1 MKLETMQ
8 TILEY
13 FSGSRW
19 AIPSSKQ
26 HESAILSLIGYT
38 DETIV
43 LAVKQAKIGLG
54 RTFISV
60 AELATQCK
68 MVERKSKN
76 VGVRNQIV
84 FNQAE
89 IDAARD
95 AALTRI
101 LNLSKDE
108 IRAAVKHGREIG
120 ALTNDP
126 IDPDVFKWRAWQ
138 IGMVS
143 ALAETIG

>member
-68 MVERKSKN
+68 MVERKAKH
-76 VGVRNQIV
+76 VGVRNEIV
-84 FNQAE
+84 FSQDEVNK
-89 IDAARD
+89 DRD
-95 AALTRI
+95 AAFKRI

-138 IGMVS
+138 IGCI
-143 ALAETIG
+143 AAIAEKLE

>member
-1 MKLETMQ
+1 MKPETMQ

-13 FSGSRW
+13 FNGSRW

-26 HESAILSLIGYT
+26 HESALLSLIGYT
-38 DETIV
+38 DETII
-43 LAVKQAKIGLG
+43 LAVKQAKVGLG

-60 AELATQCK
+60 AELAMQCK
-68 MVERKSKN
+68 MVERKAKN

-89 IDAARD
+89 IDADRD
-95 AALTRI
+95 AAFKRI
-101 LNLSKDE
+101 LNLTKDE

>member
-1 MKLETMQ
+1 MKPETMQ
-8 TILEY
+8 TIFEY

-68 MVERKSKN
+68 MVERKAKH
-76 VGVRNQIV
+76 VGVRNEIV
-84 FNQAE
+84 FSQTE
-89 IDAARD
+89 VDQDRD
-95 AALTRI
+95 AAFKRI
-101 LNLSKDE
+101 LSLSKDE

-138 IGMVS
+138 IGCI
-143 ALAETIG
+143 AAIAEKLE

>member
-1 MKLETMQ
+1 MKPETMQ
-8 TILEY
+8 TIFEY

-26 HESAILSLIGYT
+26 HESAILSLTGYT

-68 MVERKSKN
+68 MVERKAKH
-76 VGVRNQIV
+76 VGVRNEIV
-84 FNQAE
+84 FSQTE
-89 IDAARD
+89 VDQDRD
-95 AALTRI
+95 AAFKFLLT
-101 LNLSKDE
+101 LSKKE
-108 IRAAVKHGREIG
+108 IRAAVKHGRECG

-126 IDPDVFKWRAWQ
+126 IPNDLFAWRAWQ

>member
-1 MKLETMQ
+1 MKPETMQ
-8 TILEY
+8 TNFEY

-26 HESAILSLIGYT
+26 HESAILSLTGYT

-68 MVERKSKN
+68 MVERKAKH
-76 VGVRNQIV
+76 VGVRNEIV
-84 FNQAE
+84 FSQDEVNQ
-89 IDAARD
+89 DRD
-95 AALTRI
+95 AAFKRI

-138 IGMVS
+138 IGCI
-143 ALAETIG
+143 AAIAEKLE

>member
-1 MKLETMQ
+1 MKPETMQ
-8 TILEY
+8 TIFEY

-68 MVERKSKN
+68 MVERKAKH
-76 VGVRNQIV
+76 VGVRNEIV
-84 FNQAE
+84 FSQDEVNKDRD
-89 IDAARD
+89 DAFK
-95 AALTRI
+95 RI

-138 IGMVS
+138 IGCI
-143 ALAETIG
+143 AAIAEKLE

>member
-1 MKLETMQ
+1 MKPETMQ
-8 TILEY
+8 TIFEY

-26 HESAILSLIGYT
+26 HESAILSLTGYT

-68 MVERKSKN
+68 MVERKAKH
-76 VGVRNQIV
+76 VGVRNEIV
-84 FNQAE
+84 FSQDEVNQ
-89 IDAARD
+89 DRD
-95 AALTRI
+95 AAFKRI

-138 IGMVS
+138 IGCV
-143 ALAETIG
+143 AAIAEKLE

>member
-1 MKLETMQ
+1 MQ

-68 MVERKSKN
+68 MVERKAKN
-76 VGVRNQIV
+76 VGVRNEIV
-84 FNQAE
+84 FSQDEVNQ
-89 IDAARD
+89 DRD
-95 AALTRI
+95 AAFKRI

-138 IGMVS
+138 IGCV
-143 ALAETIG
+143 AAIAEKLE

>member
-68 MVERKSKN
+68 MVERKAKH
-76 VGVRNQIV
+76 VGVRNEIV
-84 FNQAE
+84 FSQDEVNQ
-89 IDAARD
+89 DRD
-95 AALTRI
+95 AAFKRI

-120 ALTNDP
+120 ALTKDA

-138 IGMVS
+138 IGCI
-143 ALAETIG
+143 AAIAEKLE

>member
-1 MKLETMQ
+1 MKPETMQ
-8 TILEY
+8 TISEH
-13 FSGSRW
+13 FNGSRW

-26 HESAILSLIGYT
+26 HESAILSLAGYT

-68 MVERKSKN
+68 MVERKAKH
-76 VGVRNQIV
+76 VGVRNEIV
-84 FNQAE
+84 FSQAE
-89 IDAARD
+89 IDSDREAAFK
-95 AALTRI
+95 RI

-138 IGMVS
+138 IGCI
-143 ALAETIG
+143 AAIAEKLE

>member
-1 MKLETMQ
+1 MKPETMQ

-26 HESAILSLIGYT
+26 HESAILSLMGYT

-68 MVERKSKN
+68 MVERKAKH
-76 VGVRNQIV
+76 VGVRNEIV
-84 FNQAE
+84 FSQDEVNK
-89 IDAARD
+89 DRD
-95 AALTRI
+95 AAFKRI

-126 IDPDVFKWRAWQ
+126 IDPDVFKLRAWQ

>member
-1 MKLETMQ
+1 MKPETMQ

-26 HESAILSLIGYT
+26 HESAILSLTGYT

-68 MVERKSKN
+68 MVERKAKH
-76 VGVRNQIV
+76 VGVRNEIV
-84 FNQAE
+84 FSQDEVNK
-89 IDAARD
+89 DRD
-95 AALTRI
+95 AAFKRI

-138 IGMVS
+138 IGCV
-143 ALAETIG
+143 AAIAEKLE

>member
-1 MKLETMQ
+1 MQ
-8 TILEY
+8 TIFEY

-68 MVERKSKN
+68 MVERKAKH
-76 VGVRNQIV
+76 VGVRNEIV
-84 FNQAE
+84 FSQDEVNK
-89 IDAARD
+89 DRD
-95 AALTRI
+95 AAFKRI
-101 LNLSKDE
+101 LTLSKDE

-138 IGMVS
+138 IGCV
-143 ALAETIG
+143 AAIAEKLE

>member
-1 MKLETMQ
+1 MKPETMQ
-8 TILEY
+8 TIFEY
-13 FSGSRW
+13 FGGSRW

-26 HESAILSLIGYT
+26 HESAILSLAGYT
-38 DETIV
+38 DQTIV

-60 AELATQCK
+60 AELALQCK
-68 MVERKSKN
+68 MVERKAKN
-76 VGVRNQIV
+76 VGVRNEIV

-89 IDAARD
+89 IDTDREAAFK
-95 AALTRI
+95 RI
-101 LNLSKDE
+101 LTLSKDE
-108 IRAAVKHGREIG
+108 IRACVKHGREIG

-138 IGMVS
+138 IGCI
-143 ALAETIG
+143 AAIAEKLE

>member
-1 MKLETMQ
+1 MKPETMQ
-8 TILEY
+8 TIFEY

-68 MVERKSKN
+68 MVERKAKH
-76 VGVRNQIV
+76 VGVRNEIV
-84 FNQAE
+84 FSQDEVNQ
-89 IDAARD
+89 DRD
-95 AALTRI
+95 AAFKRI

-138 IGMVS
+138 IGCV
-143 ALAETIG
+143 AAIAEKLE

>member
-1 MKLETMQ
+1 MKPETMQ
-8 TILEY
+8 TIFEY

-26 HESAILSLIGYT
+26 HESAILSLAGYT
-38 DETIV
+38 DQTIV

-60 AELATQCK
+60 AELALQCK
-68 MVERKSKN
+68 MVERKAKN
-76 VGVRNQIV
+76 VGVRNEIV

-89 IDAARD
+89 IDTDREAAFK
-95 AALTRI
+95 RI
-101 LNLSKDE
+101 LTLSKDE
-108 IRAAVKHGREIG
+108 IRACVKHGREIG
-120 ALTNDP
+120 VLTNDA

-138 IGMVS
+138 IGCI
-143 ALAETIG
+143 AAIAEKLE

>member
-1 MKLETMQ
+1 MKPETMQ

-60 AELATQCK
+60 AELALQCK
-68 MVERKSKN
+68 MVERKAKH
-76 VGVRNQIV
+76 VGVRNEIV
-84 FNQAE
+84 FSQTE
-89 IDAARD
+89 VDQDRD
-95 AALTRI
+95 AAFKRI

-138 IGMVS
+138 IGCV
-143 ALAETIG
+143 AAIAEKLE

>member
-1 MKLETMQ
+1 MKPETMQ

-26 HESAILSLIGYT
+26 HESAILSLTGYT

-68 MVERKSKN
+68 MVERKAKN
-76 VGVRNQIV
+76 VGVRNEIV
-84 FNQAE
+84 FSQDEVNQ
-89 IDAARD
+89 DRD
-95 AALTRI
+95 AAFKRI

-138 IGMVS
+138 IGCV
-143 ALAETIG
+143 AAIAEKLE

>member
-1 MKLETMQ
+1 MKPETMQ
-8 TILEY
+8 TIFEY

-26 HESAILSLIGYT
+26 HESAILSLTGYT

-68 MVERKSKN
+68 MVERKAKH
-76 VGVRNQIV
+76 VGVRNEIV
-84 FNQAE
+84 FSQDEVNK
-89 IDAARD
+89 DRD
-95 AALTRI
+95 AAFKRI

-138 IGMVS
+138 IGCI
-143 ALAETIG
+143 AAIAEKLE

>member
-1 MKLETMQ
+1 
-8 TILEY
+8 
-13 FSGSRW
+13 
-19 AIPSSKQ
+19 
-26 HESAILSLIGYT
+26 
-38 DETIV
+38 
-43 LAVKQAKIGLG
+43 
-54 RTFISV
+54 
-60 AELATQCK
+60 
-68 MVERKSKN
+68 MVERKAKH
-76 VGVRNQIV
+76 VGVRNEIV
-84 FNQAE
+84 FSQDEVNK
-89 IDAARD
+89 DRD
-95 AALTRI
+95 AAFKRI

>member
-1 MKLETMQ
+1 MKPETMQ
-8 TILEY
+8 TILEH

-26 HESAILSLIGYT
+26 HASSIQALALFT

-43 LAVKQAKIGLG
+43 TAVKQAKIGLG

-60 AELATQCK
+60 AELAIQCK
-68 MVERKSKN
+68 MVERKAKS
-76 VGVRNQIV
+76 VGVRNEIV
-84 FNQAE
+84 FSQTE
-89 IDAARD
+89 VDQDRD
-95 AALTRI
+95 AAFKFILT
-101 LNLSKDE
+101 LSKEE
-108 IRAAVKHGREIG
+108 IRAAVKHGRECG

-126 IDPDVFKWRAWQ
+126 IPTDLFAWRAWQ

-143 ALAETIG
+143 ALAQSIG

>member
-1 MKLETMQ
+1 MKPETMQ
-8 TILEY
+8 TIFEY

-26 HESAILSLIGYT
+26 HESAILSLTGYT

-68 MVERKSKN
+68 MVERKAKN

-89 IDAARD
+89 IDSDREAAFK
-95 AALTRI
+95 RI

-138 IGMVS
+138 IGCI
-143 ALAETIG
+143 AAIAEKLE

>member
-1 MKLETMQ
+1 MKPETMQ

-26 HESAILSLIGYT
+26 HESAILSLTGYT

-68 MVERKSKN
+68 MVERKAKH
-76 VGVRNQIV
+76 VGVRNEIV
-84 FNQAE
+84 FSQDEVNK
-89 IDAARD
+89 DRD
-95 AALTRI
+95 AAFKRI

-126 IDPDVFKWRAWQ
+126 INPDVFKWRAWQ
-138 IGMVS
+138 IGCV
-143 ALAETIG
+143 AAIAEKLE

>member
-1 MKLETMQ
+1 MQ

-68 MVERKSKN
+68 MVERKAKN
-76 VGVRNQIV
+76 VGVRNEIV
-84 FNQAE
+84 FSQDEVNK
-89 IDAARD
+89 DRD
-95 AALTRI
+95 AAFKRI

-138 IGMVS
+138 IGCV
-143 ALAETIG
+143 AAIAEKLE

>member
-1 MKLETMQ
+1 MQ

-26 HESAILSLIGYT
+26 HESAILSLTGYT

-68 MVERKSKN
+68 MVERKAKN
-76 VGVRNQIV
+76 VGMRNEIV
-84 FNQAE
+84 FSQDEVNQ
-89 IDAARD
+89 DRD
-95 AALTRI
+95 AAFKRI

-138 IGMVS
+138 IGCV
-143 ALAETIG
+143 AAIAEKLE

>member
-1 MKLETMQ
+1 MQ

-68 MVERKSKN
+68 MVERKAKH
-76 VGVRNQIV
+76 VGVRNEIV
-84 FNQAE
+84 FSQDEVNQ
-89 IDAARD
+89 DRD
-95 AALTRI
+95 AAFKRI

-138 IGMVS
+138 IGCV
-143 ALAETIG
+143 AAIAEKLE

>member
-1 MKLETMQ
+1 MKPETMQ
-8 TILEY
+8 TIFEY

-68 MVERKSKN
+68 MVERKAKH
-76 VGVRNQIV
+76 VGVRNEIV
-84 FNQAE
+84 FSQDEVNK
-89 IDAARD
+89 DRD
-95 AALTRI
+95 AAFKRI

-138 IGMVS
+138 IGCI
-143 ALAETIG
+143 AAIAEKLE

>member
-1 MKLETMQ
+1 MKPETMQ
-8 TILEY
+8 TIFEY

-26 HESAILSLIGYT
+26 YESAILSLIGYT

-68 MVERKSKN
+68 MVERKAKH
-76 VGVRNQIV
+76 VGVRNEIV
-84 FNQAE
+84 FSQDEVNK
-89 IDAARD
+89 DRD
-95 AALTRI
+95 AAFKRI

-120 ALTNDP
+120 ALTKDA

-138 IGMVS
+138 IGCI
-143 ALAETIG
+143 AAIAEKLE

>member
-1 MKLETMQ
+1 MQ

-26 HESAILSLIGYT
+26 HESAILSLTGYT

-68 MVERKSKN
+68 MVERKAKN
-76 VGVRNQIV
+76 VGVRNEIV
-84 FNQAE
+84 FSQDEVNK
-89 IDAARD
+89 DRD
-95 AALTRI
+95 AAFKRI
-101 LNLSKDE
+101 LNLSKVE

-138 IGMVS
+138 IGCV
-143 ALAETIG
+143 AAIAEKLE

>member
-1 MKLETMQ
+1 MQ

-26 HESAILSLIGYT
+26 HESAILSLTGYT

-68 MVERKSKN
+68 MVERKAKN
-76 VGVRNQIV
+76 VGVRNEIV
-84 FNQAE
+84 FSQDEVNK
-89 IDAARD
+89 DRD
-95 AALTRI
+95 AAFKRI

-126 IDPDVFKWRAWQ
+126 IDPDVFKWA
-138 IGMVS
+138 VK
-143 ALAETIG
+143 LAR

>member
-1 MKLETMQ
+1 MQ

-26 HESAILSLIGYT
+26 HESAILSLTGYT

-68 MVERKSKN
+68 MVERKAKN
-76 VGVRNQIV
+76 VGVRNEIV
-84 FNQAE
+84 FSQDEVNQ
-89 IDAARD
+89 DRD
-95 AALTRI
+95 AAFKRI

-138 IGMVS
+138 IGCV
-143 ALAETIG
+143 AAIAEKLE

>member
-1 MKLETMQ
+1 MQ

-26 HESAILSLIGYT
+26 HESAILSLTGYT

-68 MVERKSKN
+68 MVERKAKN
-76 VGVRNQIV
+76 VGVRNEIV
-84 FNQAE
+84 FSQDEVNK
-89 IDAARD
+89 DRD
-95 AALTRI
+95 AAFKRI

-138 IGMVS
+138 IGCV
-143 ALAETIG
+143 AAIAEKLE

>member
-1 MKLETMQ
+1 MKPETMQ
-8 TILEY
+8 TIFEY

-26 HESAILSLIGYT
+26 HESAILSLTGYT

-60 AELATQCK
+60 AELALQCK
-68 MVERKSKN
+68 MVERKAKH
-76 VGVRNQIV
+76 VGVRNEIV
-84 FNQAE
+84 FSQDEVNQ
-89 IDAARD
+89 DRD
-95 AALTRI
+95 AAFKRI

-138 IGMVS
+138 IGCI
-143 ALAETIG
+143 AAIAEKLE

>member
-1 MKLETMQ
+1 MKPETMQ

-68 MVERKSKN
+68 MVERKAKN
-76 VGVRNQIV
+76 VGVRNEIV
-84 FNQAE
+84 FSQDEVNR
-89 IDAARD
+89 DRD
-95 AALTRI
+95 AAFKRI

-138 IGMVS
+138 IGCV
-143 ALAETIG
+143 AAIAEKLE

>member
-1 MKLETMQ
+1 MKPETMQ
-8 TILEY
+8 TIFEY

-26 HESAILSLIGYT
+26 HESAILSLTGYT

-68 MVERKSKN
+68 MVERKAKH
-76 VGVRNQIV
+76 VGVRNEIV
-84 FNQAE
+84 FSQDEVNQ
-89 IDAARD
+89 DRD
-95 AALTRI
+95 AAFKRI

-126 IDPDVFKWRAWQ
+126 IDADVFKWRAWQ
-138 IGMVS
+138 IGCV
-143 ALAETIG
+143 AAIAEKLE